1 MPNVLRRFLAMTAR
15 VPIIHVADT
24 AQSPHQARQL
34 SLPANKRHRPHH
46 APSPPAHTHP
56 VTPTQ
61 PHPAPQ
67 PRERRTQ
74 NNRSG
79 AHSMPAS
86 R

>member
-1 MPNVLRRFLAMTAR
+1 MPNVLRRFLAMIAR
-15 VPIIHVADT
+15 VPIIHLADT

-46 APSPPAHTHP
+46 PPSPPAHTHP
-56 VTPTQ
+56 VNPTRL
-61 PHPAPQ
+61 HPAPKLA
-67 PRERRTQ
+67 RGATQ
-74 NNRSG
+74 NNRSA